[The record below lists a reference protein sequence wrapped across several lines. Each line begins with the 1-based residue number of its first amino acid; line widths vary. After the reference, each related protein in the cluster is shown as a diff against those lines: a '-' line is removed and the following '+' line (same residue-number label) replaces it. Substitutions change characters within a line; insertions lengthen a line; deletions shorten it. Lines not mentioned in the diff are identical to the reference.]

1 MTTPSEPRQSGGN
14 VFTRKIGPLSM
25 WVWMLIALAIAVTYY
40 LYKKNSAN
48 STTSNQNTAANTPG
62 GTDSSLV
69 PQFVN
74 QTYTDVSPPSVTVN
88 NNQTNN
94 NNPPTSSKPPAPKPK
109 PPPPKKKPPTTKGGQ
124 QYTTVTV
131 GQWPSGSGGS
141 PSASQSGGN
150 AAWNSTLWGIATHYN
165 VKGGYQA
172 LAKLN
177 SISDPSLIYPG
188 QKIKVPISG

>member
-1 MTTPSEPRQSGGN
+1 MTTPAEPSGGGGN
-14 VFTRKIGPLSM
+14 VFTRKIGPLST
-25 WVWMLIALAIAVTYY
+25 WVWMVIALAIALVYY
-40 LYKKNSAN
+40 FYKKNQSS
-48 STTSNQNTAANTPG
+48 STTSDQNSAENTPG

-74 QTYTDVSPPSVTVN
+74 QTYTNVSPPSVTVN
-88 NNQTNN
+88 NNGGSGKS
-94 NNPPTSSKPPAPKPK
+94 NPPPKSTKPPAKGK
-109 PPPPKKKPPTTKGGQ
+109 PPKKSTKPPTTKGGQ

-141 PSASQSGGN
+141 PSASASGGE
-150 AAWNSTLWGIATHYN
+150 AAWNSTLWGIATHYD

-177 SISDPSLIYPG
+177 NISDPSLIYPG
-188 QKIKVPISG
+188 QKIKVPVG